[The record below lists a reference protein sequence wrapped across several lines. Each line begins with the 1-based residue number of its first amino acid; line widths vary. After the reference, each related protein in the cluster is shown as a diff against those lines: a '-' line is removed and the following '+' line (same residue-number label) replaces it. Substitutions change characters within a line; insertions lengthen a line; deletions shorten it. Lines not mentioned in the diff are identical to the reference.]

1 MSLYLLEDYDG
12 RDAEEEEDEMT
23 VPRIQ
28 MLQEDVRDGV
38 QQERK
43 GDVVMEKLT
52 TPQNFPQESLHRLL
66 PSASGQQRRDEDR
79 SGRGMATLGVSL
91 SAVQRARDWLGCG
104 LPPLGSVSV

>member
-1 MSLYLLEDYDG
+1 MSLYLPENYDG
-12 RDAEEEEDEMT
+12 RDAGEEDEMQRT
-23 VPRIQ
+23 Q

-52 TPQNFPQESLHRLL
+52 TPQNLPQEFLHRLL